1 MAKNKIQD
9 PYKMELL
16 DLWNEVGGQMVIKY
30 HIATIK
36 PDKGD
41 LQQLRDKGFKTD
53 VMTVIMSAFIGHGKS
68 QEETLAFLQG
78 AEAAGAAP
86 SVTFE
91 AAEGEALN
99 ITGKENNPMVDALV
113 QAINKQGVEEKAT
126 KGCGMEFPHFGAS
139 YPDARCCDGYLW
151 DMDSWDESLRGFTIG
166 GDDPCPFCNTEEW
179 LETVLENETF
189 DTKEDALDWVEQM
202 KKKYHWYD

>member
-1 MAKNKIQD
+1 MAKKNKTQD

-53 VMTVIMSAFIGHGKS
+53 VMACIMSAFIGHGKS
-68 QEETLAFLQG
+68 QEETLAFLQE
-78 AEAAGAAP
+78 AAAAGAAP

-99 ITGKENNPMVDALV
+99 ITSPEENPMVDALV
-113 QAINKQGVEEKAT
+113 QAVSNQ
-126 KGCGMEFPHFGAS
+126 
-139 YPDARCCDGYLW
+139 
-151 DMDSWDESLRGFTIG
+151 
-166 GDDPCPFCNTEEW
+166 
-179 LETVLENETF
+179 
-189 DTKEDALDWVEQM
+189 
-202 KKKYHWYD
+202 